1 MKRKW
6 NRVRRFIFKPYYQ
19 ILHSYQRVTRGF
31 SDSDMFSGDMFIS
44 SQIAGMLR
52 WYINNGHTVS
62 SSYSREDDLYCED
75 TDYMVAARNFEYTK
89 YADLFEEYAKHG
101 HALNDKWKRMF
112 GGLTDDEVHD
122 MMTWFGEHFTELW
135 D

>member
-1 MKRKW
+1 MNYKLRNLKR
-6 NRVRRFIFKPYYQ
+6 NILRPYHN
-19 ILHSYQRVTRGF
+19 INHAYQRVTRGF

-52 WYINNGHTVS
+52 WYIENGHGVPGR
-62 SSYSREDDLYCED
+62 YAREDDPYCED
-75 TDYMVAARNFEYTK
+75 IEYMVAARNFEYDR
-89 YADLFEEYAKHG
+89 YATLFEEYAKCG
-101 HALNDKWKRMF
+101 HAINDKWKRMF

>member
-1 MKRKW
+1 LKRKW

-31 SDSDMFSGDMFIS
+31 SDSDMFNGDMFMA

-52 WYINNGHTVS
+52 WHIENGHGAPGR
-62 SSYSREDDLYCED
+62 YAREYDPCCED
-75 TDYMVAARNFEYTK
+75 FEYMVAARNFEYDR
-89 YADLFEEYAKHG
+89 YATLFEEYAKCG
-101 HALNDKWKRMF
+101 HAINDKWKRMF

>member
-1 MKRKW
+1 
-6 NRVRRFIFKPYYQ
+6 
-19 ILHSYQRVTRGF
+19 
-31 SDSDMFSGDMFIS
+31 MFSGDMFIS